1 MKHLKVNLLSCV
13 VVAVFISLILATGVA
28 KAAAWKVISSPS
40 PGVTGNELIS
50 VAVVA
55 ANDVWAVGDITVS
68 GGATQTL
75 TEHWNGTQ
83 WSVVSSPN
91 PSAFRNVLNGVTAIS
106 TNDVWAVGEFNN
118 ARDIPQTLIEHWD
131 GTQWSVVVSPNHGT
145 HDNFLNGVTAV
156 STNDVWAVG
165 EFNNASGFFQTLT
178 LHWNGKK
185 WRVVASPNAGTNDNV
200 LNGVTAVSTSDIWAV
215 GDITVTNGIFQT
227 LVEQWNGT
235 QWSVVPSPNPSS
247 TNNVLSAV
255 TAVSTNDVWAVGQ
268 TSTQTLV
275 EQWNGTQWSVVPSP
289 NPMGN
294 NLLRGVASVSA
305 NNIWAVGFEV
315 ANGLTL
321 IEHWNGTKWRVVKS
335 PNPGPS
341 LNILNGAA
349 ADPGS
354 GQTWA
359 VGVFFNANGVS
370 QTLTEFHP

>member
-91 PSAFRNVLNGVTAIS
+91 PSAFRNV
-106 TNDVWAVGEFNN
+106 
-118 ARDIPQTLIEHWD
+118 
-131 GTQWSVVVSPNHGT
+131 
-145 HDNFLNGVTAV
+145 LNGVTAV

>member
-106 TNDVWAVGEFNN
+106 TNDVWAVGEFND

-305 NNIWAVGFEV
+305 NNIWAVGFAV

-321 IEHWNGTKWRVVKS
+321 IE
-335 PNPGPS
+335 
-341 LNILNGAA
+341 
-349 ADPGS
+349 
-354 GQTWA
+354 
-359 VGVFFNANGVS
+359 
-370 QTLTEFHP
+370 

>member
-1 MKHLKVNLLSCV
+1 V

-28 KAAAWKVISSPS
+28 EAAAWKVISSPS

-91 PSAFRNVLNGVTAIS
+91 P
-106 TNDVWAVGEFNN
+106 
-118 ARDIPQTLIEHWD
+118 
-131 GTQWSVVVSPNHGT
+131 
-145 HDNFLNGVTAV
+145 
-156 STNDVWAVG
+156 
-165 EFNNASGFFQTLT
+165 
-178 LHWNGKK
+178 
-185 WRVVASPNAGTNDNV
+185 
-200 LNGVTAVSTSDIWAV
+200 
-215 GDITVTNGIFQT
+215 
-227 LVEQWNGT
+227 
-235 QWSVVPSPNPSS
+235 
-247 TNNVLSAV
+247 
-255 TAVSTNDVWAVGQ
+255 
-268 TSTQTLV
+268 
-275 EQWNGTQWSVVPSP
+275 
-289 NPMGN
+289 MGN

-321 IEHWNGTKWRVVKS
+321 IGHWNGTKWRVVKS

-341 LNILNGAA
+341 LNILNGVA

>member
-13 VVAVFISLILATGVA
+13 VIAVFISLILATGVA
-28 KAAAWKVISSPS
+28 EAAAWKVISSPS

-50 VAVVA
+50 VAVVS

-118 ARDIPQTLIEHWD
+118 A
-131 GTQWSVVVSPNHGT
+131 
-145 HDNFLNGVTAV
+145 
-156 STNDVWAVG
+156 
-165 EFNNASGFFQTLT
+165 SGFFQTLT

-185 WRVVASPNAGTNDNV
+185 WKVVASPNVGTNDNV
-200 LNGVTAVSTSDIWAV
+200 LNGVTAVSTSGIWAV
-215 GDITVTNGIFQT
+215 GDITVTNGIF
-227 LVEQWNGT
+227 
-235 QWSVVPSPNPSS
+235 
-247 TNNVLSAV
+247 
-255 TAVSTNDVWAVGQ
+255 
-268 TSTQTLV
+268 QTLV